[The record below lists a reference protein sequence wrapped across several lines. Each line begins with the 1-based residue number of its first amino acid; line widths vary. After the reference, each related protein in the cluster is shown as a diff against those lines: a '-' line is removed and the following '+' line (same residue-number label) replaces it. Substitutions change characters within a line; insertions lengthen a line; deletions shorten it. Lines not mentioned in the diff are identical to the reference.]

1 MKAFI
6 TGAAGFIGSRLVDEL
21 LRNNWDVSVLVHKR
35 IPSLEEKCE
44 LVHGDITDSKN
55 LLKIPAGSDV
65 VFHLAAALGAS
76 LMGREGFQ
84 QVNAGGTDNVITAA
98 RLAGVKRVIHFSS
111 AGVLGAVNPG
121 ETADED
127 YPLTPKNIYDKT
139 KLEGERI
146 ALRYAEDGMDVVVI
160 RPGWVYGPGDRRTF
174 KLIKAISTKRFVLVT
189 KGQKWQTPV
198 YIDDLVRGIFLCVEK
213 GISGEIYNIAGN
225 EILTVRQ
232 ITETI
237 AASAGVRIPCFSLP
251 FLLVKAAAWSMEKVF
266 RLIKKE
272 APLTTGKLAFFI
284 YPKPLNIKKAEQSL
298 GYSPRINFKDGIKM
312 ALSWY
317 KRKGWL

>member
-1 MKAFI
+1 MKAFV

-21 LRNNWDVSVLVHKR
+21 FIR
-35 IPSLEEKCE
+35 
-44 LVHGDITDSKN
+44 GDITDSKN
-55 LLKIPAGSDV
+55 PLKIPAGTDV

-76 LMGREGFQ
+76 RLGREGFQ

-98 RLAGVKRVIHFSS
+98 RIAGVKRVIHFSS
-111 AGVLGAVNPG
+111 AGVLGAVNSG
-121 ETADED
+121 ETADEH

-146 ALRYAEDGMDVVVI
+146 ALRHAEDGMDVVVI

-189 KGQKWQTPV
+189 KGEKWQTPV
-198 YIDDLVRGIFLCVEK
+198 YIDDLIHAIFLCVEK
-213 GISGEIYNIAGN
+213 GKPGGVYNVAGN

-232 ITETI
+232 ITEII
-237 AASAGVRIPCFSLP
+237 AASAGTSIPRFSLP
-251 FLLVKAAAWSMEKVF
+251 LLPVKAAAWSMEKAF

-272 APLTTGKLAFFI
+272 APLN
-284 YPKPLNIKKAEQSL
+284 PKPLNIKKAEQAL
-298 GYSPRINFKDGIKM
+298 GYSPCIDFKDGIRM

-317 KRKGWL
+317 KQKGWL

>member
-1 MKAFI
+1 MKAFV
-6 TGAAGFIGSRLVDEL
+6 TGAAGFIGSRLVDAL

-35 IPSLEEKCE
+35 TPSLEEKCR
-44 LVHGDITDSKN
+44 LVQGDITDSKN
-55 LLKIPAGSDV
+55 LLKIPAGTDV

-98 RLAGVKRVIHFSS
+98 RRAGVKRVIHFSS
-111 AGVLGAVNPG
+111 AGVLGAVNAG

-127 YPLTPKNIYDKT
+127 YPLKPKNIYDET
-139 KLEGERI
+139 KLGGEHI

-174 KLIKAISTKRFVLVT
+174 KLIKAISTKRFILVT
-189 KGQKWQTPV
+189 KGEKWQTPV
-198 YIDDLVRGIFLCVEK
+198 YIDDLIQGIFLCVEK
-213 GISGEIYNIAGN
+213 GKSGDIYNVAGN

-232 ITETI
+232 ITEII
-237 AASAGVRIPCFSLP
+237 AASAGTRIPRFCLP
-251 FLLVKAAAWSMEKVF
+251 LLPVKVAAWSMEKAF

-284 YPKPLNIKKAEQSL
+284 HPKPLNIMKAEQAL

-317 KRKGWL
+317 KQKGWL

>member
-21 LRNNWDVSVLVHKR
+21 IRNNWDVSVLIHKR
-35 IPSLEEKCE
+35 PPPWEEKCK
-44 LVHGDITDSKN
+44 LIRGDITDSKN
-55 LLKIPAGSDV
+55 LLKIPAGTDV

-76 LMGREGFQ
+76 LIGREGFQ

-98 RLAGVKRVIHFSS
+98 RRAEVKRVIHFSS
-111 AGVLGAVNPG
+111 AGVLGAVKSG
-121 ETADED
+121 ETADEH

-146 ALRYAEDGMDVVVI
+146 ALRHAKDGMDVVVI

-174 KLIKAISTKRFVLVT
+174 KLIKAISSKRFILVT
-189 KGQKWQTPV
+189 KGEKWQTPV
-198 YIDDLVRGIFLCVEK
+198 YIDDLIHGIFLC
-213 GISGEIYNIAGN
+213 
-225 EILTVRQ
+225 R
-232 ITETI
+232 
-237 AASAGVRIPCFSLP
+237 FSLP
-251 FLLVKAAAWSMEKVF
+251 LLPVKAAAWSMEKAF

-284 YPKPLNIKKAEQSL
+284 HPKPLNIKKAEQAL
-298 GYSPRINFKDGIKM
+298 GYSPCIDFKDGIKM

-317 KRKGWL
+317 KQKGWL

>member
-1 MKAFI
+1 MNAFV

-21 LRNNWDVSVLVHKR
+21 LRNNWSVSVLVHKR
-35 IPSLEEKCE
+35 TPSSGKKCK
-44 LVHGDITDSKN
+44 LVQGDITDSKN
-55 LLKIPAGSDV
+55 LFKIPAGTDV

-76 LMGREGFQ
+76 LMGRAGFQ

-98 RLAGVKRVIHFSS
+98 SRAGVKRVIHFSS
-111 AGVLGAVNPG
+111 AGVLGAVNSG

-127 YPLTPKNIYDKT
+127 YPLKPKNIYDET

-146 ALRYAEDGMDVVVI
+146 ALRHAEDGMDVVVI

-189 KGQKWQTPV
+189 KGEKWQTPV
-198 YIDDLVRGIFLCVEK
+198 YIDDLIQGIFLCVEK
-213 GISGEIYNIAGN
+213 GKPGGIYNVAGN

-232 ITETI
+232 ITEII
-237 AASAGVRIPCFSLP
+237 AASAGTRIPRFSLP
-251 FLLVKAAAWSMEKVF
+251 LLPLKAAAWSMEITF
-266 RLIKKE
+266 RLINKE

-284 YPKPLNIKKAEQSL
+284 HPKPLNIKKAEQAL
-298 GYSPRINFKDGIKM
+298 GYSPCVDFKEGIRM

-317 KRKGWL
+317 KQKGWL

>member
-1 MKAFI
+1 MKAFV
-6 TGAAGFIGSRLVDEL
+6 TGAAGFIGSRLVGEL

-35 IPSLEEKCE
+35 TPSLEEKCK
-44 LVHGDITDSKN
+44 LVQGDITDSEN
-55 LLKIPAGSDV
+55 LLKIPGGTDV

-76 LMGREGFQ
+76 LMGREGFR
-84 QVNAGGTDNVITAA
+84 QVNARGTDNVITAA

-127 YPLTPKNIYDKT
+127 YPLTPKNIYDET
-139 KLEGERI
+139 KLEGEHI

-189 KGQKWQTPV
+189 RGEKWQTPV
-198 YIDDLVRGIFLCVEK
+198 YIDDLTQGIFLCLEK
-213 GISGEIYNIAGN
+213 GKPGEIYNVAGN

-232 ITETI
+232 ITEII
-237 AASAGVRIPCFSLP
+237 AASAGTNIPRFSLP
-251 FLLVKAAAWSMEKVF
+251 LLPVKMAAWSMEKSF

-272 APLTTGKLAFFI
+272 APLTMGKLAFFI
-284 YPKPLNIKKAEQSL
+284 HPKPLNIKKAEQAL
-298 GYSPRINFKDGIKM
+298 GYSPHIDFKDGIRM

-317 KRKGWL
+317 KQKGWL